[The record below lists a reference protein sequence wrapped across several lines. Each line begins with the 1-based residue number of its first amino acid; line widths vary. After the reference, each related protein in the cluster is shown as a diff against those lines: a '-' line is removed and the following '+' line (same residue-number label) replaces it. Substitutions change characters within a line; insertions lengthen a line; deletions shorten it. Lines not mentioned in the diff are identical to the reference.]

1 MYRRLRSF
9 HLRQHFFCHGSKR
22 SLSTLRVAIVGV
34 GGVGGP
40 VAASLASAQVADAV
54 TIVARGRTF
63 EQLEKNGLQVD
74 LTVGGELEKS
84 LWVRCV
90 SPNYRSRTRKRTLQ
104 PHVDLVCAD
113 CSADLCGLGPQSYVV
128 ICCKQGQ
135 QLMEVATVVQPLIGP
150 DTVLVMLQNGIP
162 FWCTSNV
169 LALLVT
175 SDMRFNISFDSP
187 RYDPRN
193 PVFESIP
200 PRSDT
205 EARLISELRRLPS
218 VDPSNGDLHWLLE
231 PHRS

>member
-9 HLRQHFFCHGSKR
+9 QLRQQFFCHGSKQ
-22 SLSTLRVAIVGV
+22 SLSSLRVAIVGV

-40 VAASLASAQVADAV
+40 VAASLVSAQVADAV

-90 SPNYRSRTRKRTLQ
+90 SPNYRSRTRKRTRQ
-104 PHVDLVCAD
+104 PHADLVCAD
-113 CSADLCGLGPQSYVV
+113 CPADLCGLGPQSYVV

-169 LALLVT
+169 LALLAT
-175 SDMRFNISFDSP
+175 SRM
-187 RYDPRN
+187 
-193 PVFESIP
+193 
-200 PRSDT
+200 
-205 EARLISELRRLPS
+205 
-218 VDPSNGDLHWLLE
+218 
-231 PHRS
+231 